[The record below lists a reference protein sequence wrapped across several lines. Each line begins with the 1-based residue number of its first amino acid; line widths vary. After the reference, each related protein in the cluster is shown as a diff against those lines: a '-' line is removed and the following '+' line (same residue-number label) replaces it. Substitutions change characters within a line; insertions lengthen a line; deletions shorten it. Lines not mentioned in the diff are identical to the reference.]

1 MKRFI
6 LTLLLI
12 ILVGSLTAV
21 SADSAPITL
30 SAPQGAPALTV
41 AVLASEISE
50 TEASFDFVAANLIT
64 AKFEEAASDFIIAPL
79 NAGAVIYKKG
89 NRNYRLAAVVT
100 WGNLVFASRRAG
112 FTPQDINGNPVTLFG
127 EKTMN
132 ASIALYSLEE
142 NGIIPSEV
150 NYLASAAETQQLL
163 LSDPDAIVM
172 TAEPMVTVAKIK
184 NEEVEFFLLNDLYQ
198 NATGDVGFAQA
209 GLFVRVTSME
219 EKPEEIRSFMSRI
232 QSSAEACTVDV
243 EKAAE
248 AAVALEILPNMK
260 IALTAIPNCGIRY
273 VSASEAREQIEKTAQ
288 IDLTQFG
295 GELPAD
301 EFYVDAE

>member
-1 MKRFI
+1 MKKI
-6 LTLLLI
+6 ILLLVL
-12 ILVGSLTAV
+12 ILVVVNISAV
-21 SADSAPITL
+21 FADSDPVTL

-50 TEASFDFVAANLIT
+50 NEASFDFVAANLIT
-64 AKFEEAASDFIIAPL
+64 AKFEEATSDFIIAPL

-89 NRNYRLAAVVT
+89 NQNYRLAAVVT
-100 WGNLVFASRRAG
+100 WGNLVFASRREG
-112 FTPQDINGNPVTLFG
+112 FVPQDINGNPVTLFG

-132 ASIALYSLEE
+132 ASIALYSLKE
-142 NGIIPSEV
+142 NGIVPSEV

-184 NEEVEFFLLNDLYQ
+184 NEEVEYFLLNDLYQ
-198 NATGDVGFAQA
+198 SVTGDNGFAQA
-209 GLFVRVTSME
+209 GLFVRAASLE
-219 EKPEEIRSFMSRI
+219 EKPDEIRAFMSRI

-243 EKAAE
+243 EKAAA

-260 IALTAIPNCGIRY
+260 IAQAAIPNCGIR
-273 VSASEAREQIEKTAQ
+273 
-288 IDLTQFG
+288 
-295 GELPAD
+295 
-301 EFYVDAE
+301 